1 MMVQRLEPRRL
12 LDGVIEMRGA
22 SLAIEGTEFA
32 DSIEFARGAPEEN
45 LIRVLFNGNWHEF
58 QRDKVTQINIST
70 LAGPDLI
77 IIGPLDIP
85 TNIRGGRGDDTIS
98 GGDADDVLDGQG
110 GFDYVFGRSGADVIT
125 GGLQGDEMIGAAGDD
140 YFFAGS
146 SGDNDDTV
154 TGGPGHDIV
163 DYSARTSGIHLSVE
177 TEPNPSLVTDSIY
190 PDVEVIIGGQGNDTI
205 INATR
210 FGIELRG
217 GPGND
222 TIRGGSGNDTLVG
235 GPGLD
240 LLHGFGGRDHFV
252 LDDGQAD
259 TAFGGSGGDS
269 ADADGLDVLSEIP

>member
-1 MMVQRLEPRRL
+1 
-12 LDGVIEMRGA
+12 MRGA
-22 SLAIEGTEFA
+22 SLAIEGTEFD

-45 LIRVLFNGNWHEF
+45 LLKVLFNGTWYQF

-70 LAGPDLI
+70 LAGPDTI
-77 IIGPLDIP
+77 ILGPLDISA
-85 TNIRGGRGDDTIS
+85 NVRGGRGNDTIS
-98 GGDADDVLDGQG
+98 GGNADDVLDGQG
-110 GFDYVFGRSGADVIT
+110 GFDYVFGRNGHDLIT
-125 GGLQGDEMIGAAGDD
+125 GGLQGDEMIGGGGDD
-140 YFFAGS
+140 VFYAGS
-146 SGDNDDTV
+146 TGDNDDTV

-163 DYSARTSGIHLSVE
+163 DYSGRTSGIHVSVE
-177 TEPNPSLVTDSIY
+177 TEPDPETVVDSIY

-222 TIRGGSGNDTLVG
+222 TIRGGSGNDTLIG
-235 GPGLD
+235 GPGRD
-240 LLHGFGGRDHFV
+240 LLYGYGGRDHFS

-269 ADADGLDVLSEIP
+269 ADADALDVLSEIP